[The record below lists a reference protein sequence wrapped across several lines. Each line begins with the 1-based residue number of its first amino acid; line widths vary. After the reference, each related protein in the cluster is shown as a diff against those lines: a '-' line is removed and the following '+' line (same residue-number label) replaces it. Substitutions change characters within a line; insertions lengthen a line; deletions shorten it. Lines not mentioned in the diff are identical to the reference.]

1 MVPMGDDM
9 NRILTTHLTPNCEK
23 QPQFSKQVN

>member
-1 MVPMGDDM
+1 MVPMGDAT
-9 NRILTTHLTPNCEK
+9 NRILSTQLTPNCDK